1 MTLQLTNGHRRR
13 CDRQQCP
20 AGANIFLCNPEV
32 LVNPVT
38 TVNRAVGVQG
48 RLEDVQERLD
58 DSRERPHWGWTA
70 SYPTH

>member
-1 MTLQLTNGHRRR
+1 MTLQLTHGHRRR

-20 AGANIFLCNPEV
+20 AGWNTFLYNPEV
-32 LVNPVT
+32 LANPVT

-48 RLEDVQERLD
+48 RLEDNQERLD
-58 DSRERPHWGWTA
+58 DSRERPHGEWTA